1 MEKKRLLRWGMLC
14 LMALVAC
21 VTRAQDVT
29 ATWDFQNRIPATLSD
44 VALEGNTGEVASDV
58 EGVSLY
64 VDATNGKF
72 NAKDRDADV
81 QVNEGTVIR
90 VPIKSARD
98 IVSVTPSPNYG
109 NFTIGGE
116 AGAQEGATEHKATS
130 AEVEAGYVDVVAT
143 GSCYL
148 WKISVTFVSNIQA
161 RELYSTDF
169 TEWVNLEASAEETVA
184 HTASTKYSHES
195 LSFTVYNTN
204 VAPDPNTIGIDWN
217 KFDKDLVGGTLQA
230 EKNGGSYIVTSPLA
244 SVTKV
249 TFVHGA
255 TGGNRGWSLWAKGD
269 GDADWVQ
276 ITTSTANPAG
286 WCEVSANV
294 NRTNCQLKFTN
305 LADAQNAYMFR
316 LGIYGNVDMSL
327 TPALGSF
334 TFNGTTYQA
343 VDIFE
348 EVAEGVQQATIEIP
362 NAVELPS
369 ASNPIT
375 DIVCDN
381 GELDGD
387 VAYAVSEDGSAVAT
401 IKVTANGETMTYNAV
416 FVHKPYFTLSYID
429 TDGKT
434 VLDAT
439 QKVEKDAGIGTLR
452 GYDGVT
458 VPEGKAM
465 RGWFVSPDG
474 GEKYTTDFVVTSDL
488 TLYAVATDI
497 ETANGT
503 SRYIFDLTDEFF
515 YDEDHE
521 AFNAEGAQFHD
532 GTHGWTLESN
542 GKIDL
547 LVGGHAYIIATLCR
561 YSKSNAVL
569 TLADASGN
577 VVATASG
584 YSSTDGKTVMMEYT
598 GGAGTLTL
606 TASNEVYLHK
616 LVIANVEGAP
626 VEKNE
631 QGYYVVRQGDG
642 GNLLTVLDIVN
653 SQASADERTYVF
665 LPDGTY
671 DLGSEVLTPISG
683 DNISIIGQSMDN
695 TVIVNEAPEEG
706 IGVSATFLVTGRNTY
721 FQDLTLKNAY
731 DYYQPGFA
739 GRAVV
744 IQDKGDRTI
753 CKNVRML
760 SYQDTYYSN
769 NKAQFYF
776 EDSDIHGT
784 VDFICGGGDVFFNG
798 CTLTVEPRNADG
810 SGECTLTAP
819 STDVDGGNLWG
830 YVFSGCTIDSKAE
843 RFNYGRAWNDRP
855 RCAYI
860 NTTLLQPERLNENR
874 WTTGGMNV
882 PADKFVEY
890 NTTDA
895 TGKVVSPESLVLTF
909 TKDSK
914 SNTYETILSA
924 DEAAEYDI
932 DNVFKDWTPDEYAA
946 QKQMGDL
953 RVDGPT
959 LSWDAVDGAKA
970 YAVFADG
977 VFIGMQ
983 TETSITTA
991 VEVLDPFKGYSVRAA
1006 NEYGGFGEAASVIAT
1021 GITNAEADGAGV
1033 VSTAYYSL
1041 QGSRVGSAYSGV
1053 VIKVDTMADGSV
1065 KTAKVI
1071 R

>member
-90 VPIKSARD
+90 VPVKSARD

-169 TEWVNLEASAEETVA
+169 TEWANLEASAEETVA